1 LNKRPNYGMSGCMMF
16 MLACGLCLWIL
27 PRLGRLLLLAG
38 GLVGFAI
45 VALVVALIVYSLKGS
60 GSSGTTE
67 TKRADLAP
75 EQAELINSGKSKV
88 IAIRSNLG
96 KIHDSEIREAGYSIC
111 RTCDRI
117 FKALIEQPKSIA
129 SARQFLTYYLPTINL
144 ILEKYEKVERS
155 GTDSGKM
162 AEKVRSYLNDV
173 DKALKKFYT
182 NLFEDEKLDLT
193 VEMEAMTMAVKRDGL
208 ITDDELRQELS
219 SAASGKTQAIELT
232 L

>member
-1 LNKRPNYGMSGCMMF
+1 MNRRPNYGMTGCLMF
-16 MLACGLCLWIL
+16 MIACGLCLWIL
-27 PRLGRLLLLAG
+27 PRLGKILLLGG
-38 GLVGFAI
+38 GLIGFGI
-45 VALVVALIVYSLKGS
+45 IALVVALIVYSLKGD
-60 GSSGTTE
+60 GSTS
-67 TKRADLAP
+67 TKRADLTTD
-75 EQAELINSGKSKV
+75 QAELINSGKSKV
-88 IAIRSNLG
+88 VSVRSTLG
-96 KIHDSEIREAGYSIC
+96 KIRDTEIREAGYSIC

-117 FKALIEQPKSIA
+117 FKALIEQPKSIM

-162 AEKVRSYLNDV
+162 AEKVKNYLNDV

-219 SAASGKTQAIELT
+219 SAATGKLQDIDLSI
-232 L
+232 

>member
-1 LNKRPNYGMSGCMMF
+1 MF
-16 MLACGLCLWIL
+16 VVACGLCLWIL
-27 PRLGRLLLLAG
+27 PRLGKLLLLGG
-38 GLVGFAI
+38 GLIGFGI
-45 VALVVALIVYSLKGS
+45 IALVVALIVTSFRGNA
-60 GSSGTTE
+60 GTS
-67 TKRADLAP
+67 TKRAELAP
-75 EQAELINSGKSKV
+75 EQTELINNGKSKV
-88 IAIRSNLG
+88 ISIRSTLG
-96 KIHDSEIREAGYSIC
+96 KIKNSEIRENGYSIC

-117 FKALIEQPKSIA
+117 FKALIEQPKSIT

-162 AEKVRSYLNDV
+162 AEKVNSYLKDV
-173 DKALKKFYT
+173 DKALSKFYT

-219 SAASGKTQAIELT
+219 SAASGYTQPVDLQ

>member
-1 LNKRPNYGMSGCMMF
+1 MQ
-16 MLACGLCLWIL
+16 GLYVVHMIAVLVHL
-27 PRLGRLLLLAG
+27 SDG
-38 GLVGFAI
+38 GEIDGISHLIQLTDIIHAI
-45 VALVVALIVYSLKGS
+45 SHGS
-60 GSSGTTE
+60 TS
-67 TKRADLAP
+67 TKRADLTTD
-75 EQAELINSGKSKV
+75 QAELINSGKSKV
-88 IAIRSNLG
+88 VSVRSTLG
-96 KIHDSEIREAGYSIC
+96 KIRDTEIREAGYSIC

-117 FKALIEQPKSIA
+117 FKALIEQPKSIM

-162 AEKVRSYLNDV
+162 AEKVKNYLNDV

-219 SAASGKTQAIELT
+219 SAASGKLQDIDLSI
-232 L
+232 

>member
-1 LNKRPNYGMSGCMMF
+1 MNKRPNYGMSGCMMF
-16 MLACGLCLWIL
+16 IIACGLCLWIL
-27 PRLGRLLLLAG
+27 PRLGRLILLTG
-38 GLVGFAI
+38 GLIGFAV
-45 VALVVALIVYSLKGS
+45 VALVVALIVYSLKGD
-60 GSSGTTE
+60 GSSSE
-67 TKRADLAP
+67 TKRVDLAP
-75 EQAELINSGKSKV
+75 EQAELINNGKSKV
-88 IAIRSNLG
+88 ISIRSILG
-96 KIHDSEIREAGYSIC
+96 KIQDSEIREDGYSIC

-117 FKALIEQPKSIA
+117 FKALAEQPKSIA

-162 AEKVRSYLNDV
+162 AEKVRSYLKDV

-208 ITDDELRQELS
+208 ITDDELRQELDS
-219 SAASGKTQAIELT
+219 NARSIQSIDLT

>member
-1 LNKRPNYGMSGCMMF
+1 MNKRPNYGMSGCMMF
-16 MLACGLCLWIL
+16 IIACGLCLWIL
-27 PRLGRLLLLAG
+27 PRLGRLLLLTG
-38 GLVGFAI
+38 GLIGFAI
-45 VALVVALIVYSLKGS
+45 VALIVALIVYSLKGGES
-60 GSSGTTE
+60 GGSE
-67 TKRADLAP
+67 TKRVDLAP
-75 EQAELINSGKSKV
+75 EQAELINNGKSKV
-88 IAIRSNLG
+88 ISIRSILG
-96 KIHDSEIREAGYSIC
+96 KIRDSEIREDGYSIC

-117 FKALIEQPKSIA
+117 FKALAEQPKSIT

-162 AEKVRSYLNDV
+162 AEKVRSYLKDV

-182 NLFEDEKLDLT
+182 NLFDDEKLDLT

-208 ITDDELRQELS
+208 ITDDELCQELNRT
-219 SAASGKTQAIELT
+219 ASGDLQNIELS

>member
-1 LNKRPNYGMSGCMMF
+1 MNRRPNYGMTGCMMF
-16 MLACGLCLWIL
+16 VVACGLCLWLL
-27 PRLGRLLLLAG
+27 PRLGRLLLLGG
-38 GLVGFAI
+38 GLIGFGI
-45 VALVVALIVYSLKGS
+45 VALVIALIVYSLKGD
-60 GSSGTTE
+60 GSSTSV
-67 TKRADLAP
+67 KSADLSP
-75 EQAELINSGKSKV
+75 EQTELINNGKSKV
-88 IAIRSNLG
+88 VTIRSNLG
-96 KIHDSEIREAGYSIC
+96 KVHDSEIRETGYSIC

-117 FKALIEQPKSIA
+117 FKALTEQPKSIT

-162 AEKVRSYLNDV
+162 TDKVRNYLNDV

-219 SAASGKTQAIELT
+219 AAASGKTQPIDLS